1 MIKLRK
7 PISFITFLTLLSLG
21 NLTYASQSTLSKQAL
36 KMSDEMTVSG
46 RYELPKAK
54 AALQSTINVVDDL
67 GYGHEA
73 QKIIAKTLK
82 KKPIVLNQILL
93 KALNKSLANYEY
105 LDVSNSL
112 NASDVKFELSK
123 VLFEEKEDGTLASV
137 VLNISSEKTCLNA
150 QTEAKFLAL
159 KIEDTQQGRK
169 AFAFIGTIAATAA
182 APYSYAATNYQIFLG
197 DQLGEAATLNKVK
210 TYGQKTAIG
219 EGHAHKRGPKTAKRY
234 AFKNAIRLATA
245 RYITLIDQQCVSSY

>member
-123 VLFEEKEDGTLASV
+123 VLFEEK
-137 VLNISSEKTCLNA
+137 KM
-150 QTEAKFLAL
+150 
-159 KIEDTQQGRK
+159 
-169 AFAFIGTIAATAA
+169 
-182 APYSYAATNYQIFLG
+182 
-197 DQLGEAATLNKVK
+197 
-210 TYGQKTAIG
+210 
-219 EGHAHKRGPKTAKRY
+219 GH
-234 AFKNAIRLATA
+234 
-245 RYITLIDQQCVSSY
+245 